1 VLDAELALVRAQIE
15 KAGGN
20 VSFDLTV
27 RDVSLQ
33 ARADLLVQNV
43 QVRPPSARTA
53 S

>member
-1 VLDAELALVRAQIE
+1 MLDAELALVRAQIG
-15 KAGGN
+15 KAGSN

-27 RDVSLQ
+27 REVSLQ

-43 QVRPPSARTA
+43 QVRPQARAT